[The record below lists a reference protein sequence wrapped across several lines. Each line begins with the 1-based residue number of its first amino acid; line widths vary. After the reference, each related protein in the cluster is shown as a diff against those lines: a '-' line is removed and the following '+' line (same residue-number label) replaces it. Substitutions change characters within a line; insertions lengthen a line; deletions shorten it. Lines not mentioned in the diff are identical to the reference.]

1 MVININ
7 ADNLELE
14 ESDSGSKI
22 VNINAGGGDDKEITE
37 EEEFIPD
44 YDDYEDYDDDN
55 IGVVSLRWV
64 EELITCHVCDL
75 YYCQSCINKNSLLSL
90 LPVRR
95 RS

>member
-22 VNINAGGGDDKEITE
+22 VNIKADGDNKEIIE

-44 YDDYEDYDDDN
+44 YDDYEDYDDDGDAN
-55 IGVVSLRWV
+55 CS
-64 EELITCHVCDL
+64 DP
-75 YYCQSCINKNSLLSL
+75 CQW
-90 LPVRR
+90 R
-95 RS
+95 

>member
-14 ESDSGSKI
+14 ESDDSGSKI
-22 VNINAGGGDDKEITE
+22 VNIKADGDNKITE

-44 YDDYEDYDDDN
+44 YEDYGDYDDDDD

-64 EELITCHVCDL
+64 EELEI
-75 YYCQSCINKNSLLSL
+75 SCINIF
-90 LPVRR
+90 PVPRR
-95 RS
+95 Y

>member
-64 EELITCHVCDL
+64 EELHVIFTIANCHVCHL
-75 YYCQSCINKNSLLSL
+75 YHC
-90 LPVRR
+90 
-95 RS
+95 

>member
-14 ESDSGSKI
+14 ESGESGSKV
-22 VNINAGGGDDKEITE
+22 VNIKAGNNDDKEIIEE
-37 EEEFIPD
+37 EEEFIPDYD

-64 EELITCHVCDL
+64 DK
-75 YYCQSCINKNSLLSL
+75 SKMS
-90 LPVRR
+90 
-95 RS
+95 